1 MILKTP
7 KSLGSNIAVRHAVN
21 SLLPGSPQGKE
32 GFTMTKKTF
41 IERVGADYLCARV
54 GLDTCKSQVP
64 ASEL

>member
-7 KSLGSNIAVRHAVN
+7 KN

-54 GLDTCKSQVP
+54 GLDTCKPQVP